1 MKTWTL
7 AAAMAALSLGA
18 CMPNAA
24 AGPDEGPAEP
34 TAAPQTQTQAAC
46 EGAGGTWRREGRM
59 GLMTCVMP
67 HADAGQPCTDSDQCA
82 GDCRLADDKRPAEGE
97 PAVGVCQAN
106 TSGFGCFTRV
116 EDGRAAATLCVD

>member
-1 MKTWTL
+1 MKFSTL
-7 AAAMAALSLGA
+7 AAAAAFALTLGA

-24 AGPDEGPAEP
+24 AGPDAGPAAP
-34 TAAPQTQTQAAC
+34 TAVPETQAAC
-46 EGAGGTWRREGRM
+46 ETEGGTWRREGRL

-97 PAVGVCQAN
+97 AVTGICQAN
-106 TSGFGCFTRV
+106 TSNFGCFTRV